1 MKYAENTS
9 IGTGSIIDELL
20 TKYYISHLFP
30 FILFVYKI
38 SNKNKHNWKPLIK
51 YTSIHVT
58 TVINISYSISLIS
71 ILFPIKQVML
81 Q

>member
-38 SNKNKHNWKPLIK
+38 SNKNKHN
-51 YTSIHVT
+51 
-58 TVINISYSISLIS
+58 
-71 ILFPIKQVML
+71 
-81 Q
+81 